1 MNVNEITW
9 LKLIT
14 LRSSEAMAFC
24 RESSAPKKYG
34 NTWTITSWIHQL
46 STSQPVTRK
55 KGPRAHSGSIHD
67 LTCFYI
73 ILYNHI
79 LEKSQIAKLPALSRT
94 SNTTRTWWSPQSQ
107 RQSVVFLTVQWFIQ
121 WSSNGHPM
129 VIQWSSN
136 GPAGPTGPGHPLGTA
151 HIAEVELT
159 VLDVFLGF
167 LHFQHAHLTWKEC
180 IHTLANL

>member
-1 MNVNEITW
+1 MAETDNIA
-9 LKLIT
+9 K
-14 LRSSEAMAFC
+14 LRSHGFLS
-24 RESSAPKKYG
+24 RIQRTKKYG

-107 RQSVVFLTVQWFIQ
+107 RQSVVFLTVQW
-121 WSSNGHPM
+121 SSNGHPM
-129 VIQWSSN
+129 VIQWSCGSN
-136 GPAGPTGPGHPLGTA
+136 WTWSPTGHCTYCWGRAHRPGRFSRISALSA
-151 HIAEVELT
+151 CAF
-159 VLDVFLGF
+159 DVKRMYP
-167 LHFQHAHLTWKEC
+167 HACQLVA
-180 IHTLANL
+180 L